1 MITVVEVRDTGVK
14 GKGVF
19 ALRHFDAGE
28 FIFRRRR
35 GRIVANSEIA
45 TLSAQD
51 QRHLDEIDEHPSAR
65 RPLPFGR
72 G

>member
-1 MITVVEVRDTGVK
+1 MTDIEVRDAGVK

-35 GRIVANSEIA
+35 GRIIANSEIA
-45 TLSAQD
+45 ALSAED
-51 QRHLDEIDEHPSAR
+51 QRHLDEIDLHPSAR